1 MERSKVCQRATCPIC
16 FGPLKQVIESQQ
28 GVGGSQ
34 RRLEW
39 IVCGGP
45 CQKVFYPPWPEHQWS
60 EPESRPI
67 PAELA
72 IVFDDI
78 PPGQSQVPV
87 RRAAA

>member
-16 FGPLKQVIESQQ
+16 FGPLKQVVESQQQ
-28 GVGGSQ
+28 GVGGCEE
-34 RRLEW
+34 RLEW

-45 CQKVFYPPWPEHQWS
+45 CQKIFYPPWPEHQWS

-78 PPGQSQVPV
+78 GPGLPV
-87 RRAAA
+87 GRAAA